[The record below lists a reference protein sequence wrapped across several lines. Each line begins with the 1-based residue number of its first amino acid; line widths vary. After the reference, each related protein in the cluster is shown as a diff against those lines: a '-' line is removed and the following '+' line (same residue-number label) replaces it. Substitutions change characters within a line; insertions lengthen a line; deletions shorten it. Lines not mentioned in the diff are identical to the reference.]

1 MLDEY
6 HGQPIDD
13 LKERVLELAKRRGFL
28 WPSYEIYGGVGG
40 LWDYGP
46 LGASLKYKVEDVWR
60 EIFVVGEGS
69 LPVDTPTI
77 GVEEVFLA
85 SGHVSSFVD
94 LIVEC
99 ISCHATLRADHVV
112 SAYLKSS
119 GTTADLCEPNISEA
133 CVPSRKKVQELINSY
148 NIKCP
153 DCGGPLGKVHDF
165 NLMFAT
171 HIGPGTQRK
180 GYLRPET
187 AQGIFSDFPRL
198 LRFYRD
204 KLPFGV
210 AQIGRSYRNEISPR
224 QGVLRLREFT
234 HAEVE
239 VFVNPSEKR
248 KHPRF
253 DEVANVEL
261 NILSKDFVGKTTIK
275 AACDQGIIAHE
286 YLGYH
291 IARCQEF
298 FMRVGL
304 RESHLRF
311 RQHLPD
317 EMAHYAVDCWDAEG
331 LTQHGWIELAGVA
344 DRTDY
349 DLKQHEQQSGVQM
362 TAFVPYEEPR
372 SVEQTVVRPNM
383 NYLGPTY
390 KDNAKKVAE
399 YLASVT
405 DPSGPLSF
413 DGQSID
419 PRGYTIETA
428 ARSVSGDFVIPHV
441 IEPSF
446 GIDRTVYTILEH
458 AYAEDAIDGEQ
469 RIVLRLPA
477 SLAPVEVAVFPLVK
491 ALSEKAVEVFR
502 MLRRAG
508 FLVEYDDS
516 GTIGRRYR
524 RHDEIGTPLAVTID
538 RESLDD
544 NTVTVRD
551 RDTTK
556 QVRRLISTL
565 PDTLLEMRK
574 SGFPESP

>member
-1 MLDEY
+1 MLDKY
-6 HGQPIDD
+6 PRQSIHD

-46 LGASLKYKVEDVWR
+46 LGALLKGKVEDIWR

-69 LPVDTPTI
+69 LPLETPTI

-85 SGHVSSFVD
+85 SGHVASFVD

-99 ISCHATLRADHVV
+99 VNCHATLRADHVV
-112 SAYLKSS
+112 SEYLKASE
-119 GTTADLCEPNISEA
+119 TTVDLCEPDISEA
-133 CVPSRKKVQELINSY
+133 CVPSRKKVQELIDSY
-148 NIKCP
+148 DIKCP
-153 DCGGPLGKVHDF
+153 DCGGPLGRVHDF

-171 HIGPGTQRK
+171 HIGPGTRRK

-204 KLPFGV
+204 RLPFGV

-239 VFVNPSEKR
+239 VFVNPSAKSI
-248 KHPRF
+248 HPRF
-253 DEVANVEL
+253 DEIANVEL

-275 AACDQGIIAHE
+275 AACDQAIIAHE

-291 IARCQEF
+291 VARCQQF

-331 LTQHGWIELAGVA
+331 LTEHGWIELAGVA

-349 DLKQHEQQSGVQM
+349 DLKQHERQSGVQM
-362 TAFVPYEEPR
+362 TVFVPYEMPR
-372 SVEQTVVRPNM
+372 TMEKTVVRPNM
-383 NYLGPTY
+383 SYLGPAY
-390 KDNAKKVAE
+390 KDRAKKVAE
-399 YLASVT
+399 YLATVA
-405 DPSGPLSF
+405 DPSRPLF
-413 DGQSID
+413 FEGQKID
-419 PRGYTIETA
+419 PRAYTVETDTQ
-428 ARSVSGDFVIPHV
+428 SVSGDFVTPHV

-458 AYAEDAIDGEQ
+458 AYDEDAVDGEE

-491 ALSEKAVEVFR
+491 ALSEKATEVFLL
-502 MLRRAG
+502 LRRAG
-508 FLVEYDDS
+508 FVVEYDDS

-524 RHDEIGTPLAVTID
+524 RHDEIGTPFAVTID
-538 RESLDD
+538 RETLEHS
-544 NTVTVRD
+544 TVTVRD

-556 QVRRLISTL
+556 QVRRLISSL
-565 PDTLLEMRK
+565 PDALREMLT
-574 SGFPESP
+574 SGFPKLL